1 MDAFRNANTA
11 SMTRQSLNT
20 ASLRQSSSAVSAQ
33 TESPNSA
40 CFGTHARS
48 GIATNARMLSSRGCA
63 CDGLAGGNPVLA
75 QR

>member
-40 CFGTHARS
+40 CFGTHARF
-48 GIATNARMLSSRGCA
+48 GIATNARMLSSQGYA
-63 CDGLAGGNPVLA
+63 CDGLDAGSRV
-75 QR
+75 QDRR